1 MNKSNSR
8 ANSAAT
14 GLLLTLRREKLRRV
28 FRGAEWFAFG
38 FYLGGFFL
46 AVAGDADRR
55 RDAFAGNGDERGGR
69 EERCEKLHGINRG

>member
-28 FRGAEWFAFG
+28 FRGAERFAFG

-46 AVAGDADRR
+46 AVAGDTDRR
-55 RDAFAGNGDERGGR
+55 RNALAGDGAQREGG
-69 EERCEKLHGINRG
+69 EKGVEIFHDG